1 MLHALATESDVRSDR
16 VVKLLRIVQK
26 KSTAFF
32 EVRENECRVL
42 QEKAKKQKVQAGK
55 VKKAKLMALKQQ
67 TETSQQRQKRLQ
79 DM

>member
-1 MLHALATESDVRSDR
+1 
-16 VVKLLRIVQK
+16 VKLLRIVQK

-32 EVRENECRVL
+32 EVRENECGVL

-55 VKKAKLMALKQQ
+55 VKKAKSMALKQQ